1 MNQLNSWW
9 RETTGSR
16 VTPSMYLDSFG
27 ETLYM
32 VGISLFIGALVGIPL
47 ALALVI
53 TRPGGLRPNKT
64 VYSILNVLVNIVR
77 SLPFIILLVAISPFT
92 RVIAGTAIGTTAA
105 LVPLTIYIAPFI
117 ARVIEQSLLEVKPG
131 ITEAAESMGATMGQ
145 TIRYFLLPEAK
156 SSIILA
162 VTTATVGLISAT
174 AMAGTIGGGG
184 VGDLAISYGYQQFD
198 SVAMLTTV
206 IILIIVVQAIQSI
219 GNALARRARA

>member
-1 MNQLNSWW
+1 MELLNTWW
-9 RETTGSR
+9 RDTTGSR
-16 VTPSMYLDSFG
+16 VTPSMYVDSFG

-53 TRPGGLRPNKT
+53 TRPGGLKPNKF
-64 VYSILNVLVNIVR
+64 VYGLLNVLVNIVR

-105 LVPLTIYIAPFI
+105 LVPLTLYIAPFI
-117 ARVIEQSLLEVKPG
+117 ARLIEQSLLEVGPG
-131 ITEAAESMGATMGQ
+131 ITEAADSMGATMWQ
-145 TIRYFLLPEAK
+145 TIRHFLLPEAK

-162 VTTATVGLISAT
+162 ITTATVGLISAT

-206 IILIIVVQAIQSI
+206 IILIIVVQAIQSL
-219 GNALARRARA
+219 GNNLAQRARA